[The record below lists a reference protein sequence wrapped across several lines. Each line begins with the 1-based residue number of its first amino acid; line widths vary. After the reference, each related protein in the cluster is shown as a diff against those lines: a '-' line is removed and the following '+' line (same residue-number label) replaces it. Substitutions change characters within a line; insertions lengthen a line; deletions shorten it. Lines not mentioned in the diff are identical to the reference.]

1 MPELLAETH
10 LVILLIAGGVS
21 SDSVACL
28 HRLSSALVT
37 WEKWPEQILKAAC
50 IPGCTLHGSAL
61 SCWGGNAKPCLFSL
75 NCNGGRELQSQQ
87 GTEELRGCSNCA
99 P

>member
-10 LVILLIAGGVS
+10 LVILLIDGGVS

-61 SCWGGNAKPCLFSL
+61 SCWGGML
-75 NCNGGRELQSQQ
+75 NLACPVSTVMWVESCSPSNG
-87 GTEELRGCSNCA
+87 TKELRGCSN
-99 P
+99 